1 MLSKCVLVTSLCS
14 LLLVMYGLLITIT
27 KIEENRC
34 KLTYMYEYPQ
44 FVRIGFAEND
54 QFPAYGLYAYS
65 EGQLAQ
71 NARNMLFRGAPVI
84 FIPGNAGSHKQARS
98 LASVALRKGI
108 DNGLRYHLDYF
119 TVDLNEQYSGLYGG
133 VLNYQVDFVRL
144 CIQRV
149 LSLYKSIPG
158 GPTTVVLVGHSMG
171 GKIAQAVAT
180 SPGMAPLIN
189 SIVAISSPMDVP
201 VLSLDHYLQNFYN
214 SVNTEWKQNR
224 TVCSSPGKAAR
235 LKVEDD
241 YCLAPEGGSRPL
253 DHILLITVGG
263 GIRDTMVHDSL
274 TNSIFGDVHA
284 MTYNVPNVW
293 LSVDHQCAV
302 WCLQF
307 VLVMN
312 RFLYS
317 LLDINNKRVANKF
330 IDDKEIRLKNALF
343 YFKNIKFTES
353 ADKLVKNDVMY
364 EDWIEDIRRN
374 FQMTFE
380 TGLSRTRVQ
389 MIPLNFNPLYR
400 YMKAEVVNLDTEN
413 WILGCAATEMG
424 RDMRYCSTA
433 TPLYNYSSVLPPTEN
448 ERQFAQINLHDIKVQ
463 NPSWTHLLLKFPKT
477 NEAFKFTVDINN
489 YDDRV
494 LDVQMPKWYSFGQSQ
509 LLDDTALGASFYKLR
524 VFGMDSSYQT
534 LAINVDVRSCNVDNP
549 FVVANISVPWTEG
562 FTKYSY
568 YYKKNHS
575 VIYVYAPYDK
585 PSGFNSTNDPVAID
599 LHLNPSCRYSLS
611 YSQSLSVM
619 MARVVQQFGQ
629 WIPAHCVAILLL
641 AIKHQVSVTPDNE
654 DFKCGKLHTALSRST
669 PFFIVTASRVFTKMV
684 MMFKVLPQPEQYEFS
699 ILISVIIHGA
709 SLSLLL
715 MSTAAAWA
723 AIVFCGNFVH
733 KILLKIVC
741 LPIPALS
748 STIVSCIHKFPMVIG
763 GILMSIALA
772 SCGSAALICAC
783 VVYFIILTKMYESYL
798 EHFVLKTAQRI
809 ALKLFGINIRC
820 RGDRKE
826 KPPKTK
832 DETTVPN
839 PGNQSPEAAVQ
850 RQEYDNVH
858 TGLIDINFHLPLF
871 LLLIVI
877 SLLNFPSF
885 LTWAKHYNLSPSLK
899 PDASLIPSVIIIGS
913 LSVLWQM
920 NVPRNISGYK
930 LLSGFLY
937 IAAVVCIIYCQ
948 ISLYRLN
955 FIIALTFVVITIH
968 QLVGLKMKNE

>member
-1 MLSKCVLVTSLCS
+1 MLSKCVVVTSLGS
-14 LLLVMYGLLITIT
+14 LLLVMYGLLINIT

-44 FVRIGFAEND
+44 FVRINFAEND
-54 QFPAYGLYAYS
+54 QYPAYGLYAYS

-71 NARNMLFRGAPVI
+71 NARNMLYRGAPVI
-84 FIPGNAGSHKQARS
+84 FIPGNAGSYKQVRS
-98 LASVALRKGI
+98 LASVALRKGL

-119 TVDLNEQYSGLYGG
+119 TVDLNEQFSGLYGG
-133 VLNYQVDFVRL
+133 VLNYQVDFVSL
-144 CIQRV
+144 CIHRV
-149 LSLYKSIPG
+149 LSLYKSVPG
-158 GPTTVVLVGHSMG
+158 GSPTVILVGHSMG

-201 VLSLDHYLQNFYN
+201 VLAMDHYLQNFYN
-214 SVNTEWKQNR
+214 SVNSQWKQNR

-241 YCLAPEGGSRPL
+241 YCLTPEKGSRPL
-253 DHILLITVGG
+253 DHILLVTVGG

-317 LLDINNKRVANKF
+317 LLDVENKRVANKF
-330 IDDKEIRLKNALF
+330 LENKNMRHKNALF
-343 YFKNIKFTES
+343 YFKNVKFMES
-353 ADKLVKNDVMY
+353 SEKLVKNDVRF

-374 FQMTFE
+374 FQLTFE
-380 TGLSRTRVQ
+380 TGRNRTRVQ
-389 MIPLNFNPLYR
+389 MIPLNSNPLYR
-400 YMKAEVVNLDTEN
+400 YMKAEVINLDTEN
-413 WILGCAATEMG
+413 WIFGCSAIEM
-424 RDMRYCSTA
+424 DINMRYCSTA
-433 TPLYNYSSVLPPTEN
+433 TPLYNFSSVLPPAEN
-448 ERQFAQINLHDIKVQ
+448 DRQFAEINLHDIKAQ

-489 YDDRV
+489 LDDRV
-494 LDVQMPKWYSFGQSQ
+494 LDIQTPKWYSFSQSQ
-509 LLDDTALGASFYKLR
+509 LLDDTVLGASFYKLR
-524 VFGMDSSYQT
+524 ILGMDNSYQT
-534 LAINVDVRSCNVDNP
+534 LAINIDVRSCNAELP
-549 FVVANISVPWTEG
+549 FVVANISVPWTDG

-575 VIYVYAPYDK
+575 VIYAYTPYDK
-585 PSGFNSTNDPVAID
+585 PNGFNSTTNPVSID
-599 LHLNPSCRYSLS
+599 LHLNPSCRYTLS

-654 DFKCGKLHTALSRST
+654 NFKCGKLHTALSRST

-684 MMFKVLPQPEQYEFS
+684 LMFKVLPQPEQYDFS

-715 MSTAAAWA
+715 ISTAFAWA

-748 STIVSCIHKFPMVIG
+748 STVVSCIHKFPMVIG
-763 GILMSIALA
+763 GILMSVALA

-809 ALKLFGINIRC
+809 AQKLFGINIRC
-820 RGDRKE
+820 RGDRPE
-826 KPPKTK
+826 KPLKAK
-832 DETTVPN
+832 EETN
-839 PGNQSPEAAVQ
+839 DSASGNQSPEAAVQ

-858 TGLIDINFHLPLF
+858 HGLIDINFHLPLF
-871 LLLIVI
+871 LLLILI

-920 NVPRNISGYK
+920 NVPRNISGYR

-937 IAAVVCIIYCQ
+937 VAAVVCIIYCQ

-955 FIIALTFVVITIH
+955 FIIAITFAAITIH
-968 QLVGLKMKNE
+968 QLVGLRINNE